1 MNSASH
7 HVLLVEDYEPNVVVA
22 GYFLEDFGCTYD
34 VAHNGMDALEKAH
47 KTRYIAILMDVQMP
61 VMDGYTA
68 TAHIRKFEQEHN
80 LPRAAIIGMTAN
92 ALVGDREKCIE
103 SGMDD
108 YISKP
113 FSPDDLKKK
122 LYTYLSAK
130 E

>member
-1 MNSASH
+1 MNSANH

-22 GYFLEDFGCTYD
+22 GYFLEDFGCTFD
-34 VAHNGMDALEKAH
+34 VAQNGMDALEKAH
-47 KTRYIAILMDVQMP
+47 KTRYNAILMDVQMP

-68 TAHIRKFEQEHN
+68 TAHIRKFEQENN
-80 LPRAAIIGMTAN
+80 LPRVAIIGMTAN

-113 FSPDDLKKK
+113 FSPDDLKNK